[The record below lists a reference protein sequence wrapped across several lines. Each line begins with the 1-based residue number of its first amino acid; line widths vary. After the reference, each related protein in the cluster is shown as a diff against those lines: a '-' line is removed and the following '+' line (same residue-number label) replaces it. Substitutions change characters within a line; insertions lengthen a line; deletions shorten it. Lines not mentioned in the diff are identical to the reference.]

1 MSLALKSCRKS
12 SEQTKRTKE
21 NGEDKLT
28 RSSTT
33 HIDSQQ
39 KEPMNGARMD
49 RSENLIRSVVAT
61 AHILKTGKDPGFG
74 PWEGTRSF
82 AIQKAKA
89 VKLSEYSFPVFLI
102 RRPKQ
107 RGSYLDVEEG
117 MIELPSTK
125 KAMKLK

>member
-1 MSLALKSCRKS
+1 MI
-12 SEQTKRTKE
+12 
-21 NGEDKLT
+21 LT
-28 RSSTT
+28 RSSTAQR
-33 HIDSQQ
+33 DPQQ
-39 KEPMNGARMD
+39 KEPMDGAGKD
-49 RSENLIRSVVAT
+49 PTEKFVRSVVGT

-89 VKLSEYSFPVFLI
+89 VKLSEYTFPVFLI

-107 RGSYLDVEEG
+107 RGSYLDLEEG
-117 MIELPSTK
+117 MIEPPSTK